1 MENNNCYEYNFINK
15 RYNNSDH
22 YLYKLPD
29 DFDMPENEKPKYIAL
44 TNKKSCIIF

>member
-22 YLYKLPD
+22 CLCKLE
-29 DFDMPENEKPKYIAL
+29 DFDMPENEKPKNIVL
-44 TNKKSCIIF
+44 TNKKTCIIF